1 MLRKKTILVLTLTV
15 IYILFYTKYIYI
27 FFVNDTGNGFFGDW
41 YYFVNAIKCEKISE
55 SCGVFNYGQILLYLP
70 FNKNLDFLYY
80 KILPP
85 LFIIIFVFLIFK
97 IIKLNNKKDYFLI
110 LILLFNP
117 STLLLLERAN
127 FDLLIFITII
137 LICYS
142 KSFWINYFLVGFS
155 FLSKYYPISFFV
167 NFFIENK
174 LRTNLK
180 STILFSSCLI
190 FSFTFIFFHISEFKE
205 FIENSGYSKA
215 GYHYLFSIKTI
226 AKVIKY
232 LFDTNYIILLVFFYS
247 LYIFLSIKLFFY
259 FQKKK
264 LFNFFDLY
272 KTEDKLFILGTNTL
286 IVCFLFFSNWYYR
299 EVFLI
304 LSLPL
309 LIRLKN
315 ETKLNIINFII
326 IFIILRYLFL
336 FLYSYLH
343 LQETHHHI
351 DGVRIFY
358 NSFLLIV
365 TIKGIADF
373 LLMSFLTS
381 FLIFY
386 NFEILK
392 KIKIY

>member
-1 MLRKKTILVLTLTV
+1 MLRKKTFILLSLTI

-27 FFVNDTGNGFFGDW
+27 FFVNDTGNGFFVDW
-41 YYFVNAIKCEKISE
+41 YYFVNAIKCEKTSE

-85 LFIIIFVFLIFK
+85 FFIIIFVFLIFK

-117 STLLLLERAN
+117 SSLLLLERAN

-142 KSFWINYFLVGFS
+142 KFFWINYFLIGFS

-190 FSFTFIFFHISEFKE
+190 FSFIFIFFHISEFKE
-205 FIENSGYSKA
+205 FINNSGYSKA

-247 LYIFLSIKLFFY
+247 LYIFLSIKIFFY
-259 FQKKK
+259 LQKKK
-264 LFNFFDLY
+264 LFNFCDLY
-272 KTEDKLFILGTNTL
+272 KIEDKLFILGANTL

-326 IFIILRYLFL
+326 NFIILRYLFL

-343 LQETHHHI
+343 LQETHYHI
-351 DGVRIFY
+351 DGVRFFY

-386 NFEILK
+386 NIGILK

>member
-1 MLRKKTILVLTLTV
+1 MLRKKTFILLSLTV

-27 FFVNDTGNGFFGDW
+27 FFVNDTGNGFFVDW
-41 YYFVNAIKCEKISE
+41 YYFVNAIKCEKTSE

-80 KILPP
+80 KILP
-85 LFIIIFVFLIFK
+85 LFFIIIFVFLIFK

-137 LICYS
+137 FICYS

-190 FSFTFIFFHISEFKE
+190 LSFTFIFFHISEFKE

-215 GYHYLFSIKTI
+215 GYHYLFSIKAI

-247 LYIFLSIKLFFY
+247 LYIFISIKLFFY

-326 IFIILRYLFL
+326 NFIILRYLFL

-343 LQETHHHI
+343 LQETHYHI
-351 DGVRIFY
+351 DGVRFFY

-373 LLMSFLTS
+373 LLMSFLSS

-386 NFEILK
+386 NIEILK